1 MGDGDGG
8 YLDGVDDEAGQ
19 EEEQAE
25 REHDEHERDRH
36 GRPPQPLPISEGSD
50 GRRRWKEKLPAA
62 LLVRGQ
68 AARRRWGVAAPPAM
82 RRAGHARRIRRFY
95 YRGAGAGGGWM

>member
-1 MGDGDGG
+1 MGKEGGRG

-36 GRPPQPLPISEGSD
+36 GPPAPAPALPISEGSL
-50 GRRRWKEKLPAA
+50 RREAA
-62 LLVRGQ
+62 VE
-68 AARRRWGVAAPPAM
+68 
-82 RRAGHARRIRRFY
+82 
-95 YRGAGAGGGWM
+95 